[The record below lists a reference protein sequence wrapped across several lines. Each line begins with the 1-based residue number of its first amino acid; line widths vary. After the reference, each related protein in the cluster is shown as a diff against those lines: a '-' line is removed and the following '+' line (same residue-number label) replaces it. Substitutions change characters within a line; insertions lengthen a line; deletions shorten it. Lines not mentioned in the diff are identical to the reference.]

1 MIKITK
7 IINNL
12 SLILIKINLKSKIN
26 KQRIYLMV
34 TLMVMAIMLNKI
46 V

>member
-1 MIKITK
+1 MIKIIK

-12 SLILIKINLKSKIN
+12 SLILIKINLKNKIN

-34 TLMVMAIMLNKI
+34 ILMVMAIMLNKI